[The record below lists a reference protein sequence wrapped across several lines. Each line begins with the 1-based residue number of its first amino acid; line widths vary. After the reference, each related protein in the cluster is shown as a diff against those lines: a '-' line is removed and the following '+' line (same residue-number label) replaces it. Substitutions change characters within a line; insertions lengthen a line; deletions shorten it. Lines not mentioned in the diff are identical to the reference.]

1 MPRPKA
7 TEQTVILILDKVSR
21 HHFAFLKGYL
31 EGLPLARLAATYL
44 ENWDEGHVD
53 LRIARSTLDWIRR
66 ELGQVARRLGKASYA
81 RVIKLEPEQLLAPVP
96 TAVPTLEQFREEYDP
111 YEMYS
116 ENDLLERFAELFP
129 EGDGVDAQKAARN
142 ERLRKR
148 QHAALLWL
156 QEMAVADPHPQD
168 SVLGWL
174 NARIANRLIRAGVNT
189 LHELC
194 EAINN
199 NGYRWFNLVPG
210 LGERTAQ
217 CIVRWLELNQETL
230 QLPLERYALSRRSDL
245 DIASLKAQRA
255 RSTAIVPLE
264 YFQPSAALNGEQG
277 YNRAAR
283 NMSGVHND
291 YDAIQL
297 WLQTFPFGSNTY
309 LSYRS
314 QAERFLLWAVLER
327 GKAMSDLTTQDCL
340 AYRDFLWDLGRLAP
354 ELWHS
359 QYKLPESAWLGKRH
373 TERWSPGWRPFEE
386 LKPPA
391 VPKEIPRLLR
401 VQWQREHTERNGV
414 LKPSSQKLAI
424 TILTSMCEWL
434 VRRRYLE
441 VNPWDG
447 IRPRVDHKPMIA
459 TQRSF
464 SQEEWALLLQ
474 AAMQKPFSEANL
486 RLQSMLMLAYATGM
500 RLSELSAAR
509 KGDLYFQSG
518 SNGLAGGWVLSV
530 IGKGNKQRAVP
541 VPQAAMQI
549 LQRYFA
555 TRGYGSLQDMPA
567 EAPLFSHLEDSP
579 AHLKLLNNSTQRR
592 EQQETMAHSRIYRNL
607 KKFFEET
614 ANLISEQAPETAV
627 KLRAASTHWL
637 RHTSGSHA
645 VANGVPVE
653 VLQQNLGHSSLNT
666 TTIYVTTELEQRIRL
681 MEQFVNQSQQVRP
694 PACFNTPDLFGASQA
709 SSQADTSISEA
720 HQTGDGKQA

>member
-1 MPRPKA
+1 M
-7 TEQTVILILDKVSR
+7 
-21 HHFAFLKGYL
+21 
-31 EGLPLARLAATYL
+31 
-44 ENWDEGHVD
+44 
-53 LRIARSTLDWIRR
+53 
-66 ELGQVARRLGKASYA
+66 
-81 RVIKLEPEQLLAPVP
+81 
-96 TAVPTLEQFREEYDP
+96 
-111 YEMYS
+111 
-116 ENDLLERFAELFP
+116 
-129 EGDGVDAQKAARN
+129 
-142 ERLRKR
+142 
-148 QHAALLWL
+148 
-156 QEMAVADPHPQD
+156 
-168 SVLGWL
+168 
-174 NARIANRLIRAGVNT
+174 
-189 LHELC
+189 
-194 EAINN
+194 
-199 NGYRWFNLVPG
+199 
-210 LGERTAQ
+210 
-217 CIVRWLELNQETL
+217 
-230 QLPLERYALSRRSDL
+230 
-245 DIASLKAQRA
+245 
-255 RSTAIVPLE
+255 
-264 YFQPSAALNGEQG
+264 
-277 YNRAAR
+277 
-283 NMSGVHND
+283 
-291 YDAIQL
+291 
-297 WLQTFPFGSNTY
+297 
-309 LSYRS
+309 
-314 QAERFLLWAVLER
+314 
-327 GKAMSDLTTQDCL
+327 
-340 AYRDFLWDLGRLAP
+340 
-354 ELWHS
+354 
-359 QYKLPESAWLGKRH
+359 
-373 TERWSPGWRPFEE
+373 
-386 LKPPA
+386 
-391 VPKEIPRLLR
+391 R

-447 IRPRVDHKPMIA
+447 IRPRVDHKPVIA

-614 ANLISEQAPETAV
+614 AALIAEQAPETAT

-694 PACFNTPDLFGASQA
+694 SACINTRDLFSAPQNPAQPAAALS
-709 SSQADTSISEA
+709 DDSEGNDA
-720 HQTGDGKQA
+720 EKA